1 MNEGARTNRTGNL
14 MRMLDGDRNRYVAL
28 TALPSP
34 EQLSEMLSGCDR
46 LILYFDNP
54 LSIHLFAQGRPA
66 FSKAEQTEKIRRQLD
81 LAVKETGMKLQ
92 SRWYYPYP
100 NTAFPVALF
109 RTITCRPWENVM
121 ITGIT
126 STGHGLNCLKSGK
139 RWMH

>member
-81 LAVKETGMKLQ
+81 LAVKENRNEAPGQMVL
-92 SRWYYPYP
+92 
-100 NTAFPVALF
+100 PVSEYGVSCGTFFGRSPA
-109 RTITCRPWENVM
+109 V
-121 ITGIT
+121 
-126 STGHGLNCLKSGK
+126 HG
-139 RWMH
+139 RM

>member
-1 MNEGARTNRTGNL
+1 

-66 FSKAEQTEKIRRQLD
+66 F
-81 LAVKETGMKLQ
+81 
-92 SRWYYPYP
+92 
-100 NTAFPVALF
+100 
-109 RTITCRPWENVM
+109 
-121 ITGIT
+121 
-126 STGHGLNCLKSGK
+126 
-139 RWMH
+139 